1 VVWKSYAT
9 SEQFRYIHEQ
19 ILMLLK
25 KHGVGKVLGDD
36 TVVPLIHARD
46 QIWITN
52 DWFPRAVAAGLKVGA
67 SKKPVAQSRQ
77 APIDR
82 IQSQTPSGLTIR
94 SFDDLEDAR
103 RWLKNSG

>member
-1 VVWKSYAT
+1 
-9 SEQFRYIHEQ
+9 
-19 ILMLLK
+19 
-25 KHGVGKVLGDD
+25 
-36 TVVPLIHARD
+36 VPRIHARD
-46 QIWITN
+46 KICITN

>member
-1 VVWKSYAT
+1 
-9 SEQFRYIHEQ
+9 
-19 ILMLLK
+19 
-25 KHGVGKVLGDD
+25 
-36 TVVPLIHARD
+36 
-46 QIWITN
+46 
-52 DWFPRAVAAGLKVGA
+52 VGA